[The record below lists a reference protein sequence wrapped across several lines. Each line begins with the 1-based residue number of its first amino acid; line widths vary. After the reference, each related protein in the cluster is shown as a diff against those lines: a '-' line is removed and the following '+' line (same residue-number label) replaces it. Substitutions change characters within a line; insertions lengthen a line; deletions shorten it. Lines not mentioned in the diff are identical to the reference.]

1 VMSMLSNLS
10 DGSKRREFMY
20 LYLSRGVG
28 DEVILRVVS
37 PAALGDL
44 NTGSDG
50 DSSAVSFG
58 TGSLKANLGR
68 CIQVNDTSGIPVA
81 PYTNRILRSRP
92 SVGVFRL
99 PDECLDWGLHRCG
112 GYQHTRTLTDKPD
125 FLLRILL
132 CAHGGHGCGGDLRLG
147 HKNIRGHTE
156 ALCPD
161 PPPVCVCIL
170 RVRPRPAH
178 GMGPHW
184 NVWELPHPG
193 WASSGSRVPG

>member
-1 VMSMLSNLS
+1 MKIKQTALTAVLALLIFPGMGFAQSQDLGTTNFDNIILEGIQARGGLGLDPANPHNSRCAQSFLVMSMLSNLS

-68 CIQVNDTSGIPVA
+68 CIQVNDTSGVPVA
-81 PYTNRILRSRP
+81 PYTNLNP
-92 SVGVFRL
+92 
-99 PDECLDWGLHRCG
+99 
-112 GYQHTRTLTDKPD
+112 
-125 FLLRILL
+125 
-132 CAHGGHGCGGDLRLG
+132 
-147 HKNIRGHTE
+147 
-156 ALCPD
+156 
-161 PPPVCVCIL
+161 
-170 RVRPRPAH
+170 
-178 GMGPHW
+178 
-184 NVWELPHPG
+184 
-193 WASSGSRVPG
+193 